1 MLIGLQLII
10 VSALRYLNNVIYAV
24 TGEWI
29 EDQQLFSVSNA
40 VNDSNESY
48 SNHKLSLEIDEST
61 QGEEL
66 RIDSP
71 TVPTQRV
78 HVNYIIQSVVAMA
91 VSAYL
96 LKGSTLYGVVKVNSY
111 ASTPKSSIGV
121 IRLHFHLIISWP

>member
-66 RIDSP
+66 GIDSP

-78 HVNYIIQSVVAMA
+78 HVNDIKV
-91 VSAYL
+91 L
-96 LKGSTLYGVVKVNSY
+96 WRWTLVH
-111 ASTPKSSIGV
+111 IC
-121 IRLHFHLIISWP
+121 